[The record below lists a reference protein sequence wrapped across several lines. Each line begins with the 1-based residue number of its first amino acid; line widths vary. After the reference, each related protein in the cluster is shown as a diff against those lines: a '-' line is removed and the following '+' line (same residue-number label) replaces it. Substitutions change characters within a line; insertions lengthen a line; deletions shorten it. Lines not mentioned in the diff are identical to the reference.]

1 MKKNILSIGL
11 MFCTFSSFAQTN
23 PVPFSLSGGN
33 YTFEGFGDDANTEFP
48 ASMAGWG
55 GKVIVGT
62 ANTAGNP
69 NQQASTDASLYTTSE
84 DFLNA
89 TIKNEGVNG
98 ISLRGDTTGLGSF
111 GIVVALDTR
120 GVDSIKFGWS
130 GQGIHAGVPSPSELQ
145 VRYRIGS
152 TGPWTDLKQYVTVTY
167 GSENVPPKVFAPI
180 VLPDSLEN
188 KSLVQFQW
196 VMVLD
201 APARLTSG
209 RGKVINFSFTSKLVQ
224 LQVPEAAFKVNK
236 TTAKVDELLSFT
248 NESVGSA
255 DTYLWD
261 FGDGS
266 TDNQINTAHAYTTPG
281 KYTVKLAVTNAAG
294 TDEEVKV
301 EFITIVPKD
310 SAAVNIDYAKY
321 NERNEWY
328 FDGNNLKTNNL
339 QIYKNIKVYNFL
351 GKEILSFDNVI
362 NTIPLTNSFKGVY
375 FISYNTDNGKFGT
388 QRIMLF

>member
-1 MKKNILSIGL
+1 
-11 MFCTFSSFAQTN
+11 
-23 PVPFSLSGGN
+23 
-33 YTFEGFGDDANTEFP
+33 
-48 ASMAGWG
+48 
-55 GKVIVGT
+55 
-62 ANTAGNP
+62 
-69 NQQASTDASLYTTSE
+69 
-84 DFLNA
+84 
-89 TIKNEGVNG
+89 
-98 ISLRGDTTGLGSF
+98 
-111 GIVVALDTR
+111 
-120 GVDSIKFGWS
+120 
-130 GQGIHAGVPSPSELQ
+130 
-145 VRYRIGS
+145 
-152 TGPWTDLKQYVTVTY
+152 
-167 GSENVPPKVFAPI
+167 
-180 VLPDSLEN
+180 
-188 KSLVQFQW
+188 
-196 VMVLD
+196 MVLD

-266 TDNQINTAHAYTTPG
+266 TDNQINTVHAYALPG